1 MAEIFDSQAEWQAQY
16 ESSWLAHY
24 EGTGEIDW
32 SLYPR
37 PRNRE
42 AVGGPGVD
50 LRESRLLFVTSAGA
64 YLPTAQERYDD
75 ENDMGDYSI
84 RAIPSDTPL
93 DAIAL
98 RAHALSA
105 RRRGRRPAG
114 AAGRCA
120 TWRRLR
126 GRGGHWRAGAT
137 CGEFHGLP
145 AGCSAPRGGNGAANR
160 RLCQRSGRA
169 RRAARAGVDRSARN
183 PSDCSRARWNWPASP
198 AWLRAGWAA

>member
-1 MAEIFDSQAEWQAQY
+1 MPEIFDSQAEWQAQY

-42 AVGGPGVD
+42 AVGVPGVD

-64 YLPTAQERYDD
+64 YLPASQKRYDD

-93 DAIAL
+93 DAIAYAHTHYPHEAVDADPQVLLPL
-98 RAHALSA
+98 RHLEALRDAGEIGELAPHAVSFMGYQPDVA
-105 RRRGRRPAG
+105 RLVAETAPQIVAYAKE
-114 AAGRCA
+114 AAV
-120 TWRRLR
+120 
-126 GRGGHWRAGAT
+126 
-137 CGEFHGLP
+137 
-145 AGCSAPRGGNGAANR
+145 
-160 RLCQRSGRA
+160 
-169 RRAARAGVDRSARN
+169 RAALLV
-183 PSDCSRARWNWPASP
+183 PA
-198 AWLRAGWAA
+198 